1 MSGAEQHRDIRRGV
15 GAHQPIGAAMRESHL
30 LQPIEI
36 AQQLLPFRRDARF
49 AGEIVEMVLHRK
61 RQEGTEHVTADGG
74 VGGVKD
80 RPRAHDRLG
89 AAEEV
94 LDPQQIA
101 IAQHSLQW
109 RYFRI
114 GAQHEDPVEPRL
126 LGELASVDRE

>member
-1 MSGAEQHRDIRRGV
+1 MPCKTQVFKSGQV
-15 GAHQPIGAAMRESHL
+15 GAASVRTSQSAPRCASRTCCS
-30 LQPIEI
+30 QPIEI

-101 IAQHSLQW
+101 IAQHSVQ
-109 RYFRI
+109 
-114 GAQHEDPVEPRL
+114 
-126 LGELASVDRE
+126 

>member
-1 MSGAEQHRDIRRGV
+1 MGGAEQHRDF
-15 GAHQPIGAAMRESHL
+15 GAASVRTSQSAPRSRVAL

-49 AGEIVEMVLHRK
+49 AGEIVEMLLHRK
-61 RQEGTEHVTADGG
+61 RQEGTERVTADGG
-74 VGGVKD
+74 VGGVED

-114 GAQHEDPVEPRL
+114 GPQHEDPVEPHL
-126 LGELASVDRE
+126 LGELSSVDLE